1 MNSIDLK
8 RRALE
13 LSEKTD
19 NETISPTE
27 VGGIMYDT
35 VAYMEDVEINGS
47 NLGIRKTYAT
57 VSAMEADQDPRDD
70 KDGSPLRR
78 GMLVNIYNQA
88 EPESADNGKVFSW
101 QNPGWAFR
109 TKIDAGYATKREIN
123 ELNISALYP
132 TNGEGGTNRYTLA
145 GAIAQVSSEYRVQGV
160 KVSFVN
166 ENNETETW
174 EYKGTAWVVGNFE
187 EVGAHKILE
196 VEFDGKVCKNETIN
210 QCLELYI
217 SSGITDATKVRF
229 QIAASDGKLT
239 QIALYNADSSVNKFI
254 GQVINN
260 QGLAYNE
267 VIKFTEMNQSGLL
280 AYVIIHDYTV
290 TGLIESLPVP
300 NVYLLNNVLNS
311 QYSPNIQ
318 SVLKIR
324 AESEVLEES
333 INGVSN
339 DLAENYIQKK
349 VGKNLFNPYDTNCV
363 IGKYIGYNGV
373 ITNQELVSI
382 TGRLPVKNG
391 QIIKCNKTNFPST
404 YWNNFF
410 LFDENDNLLDKH
422 NGQSYTI
429 DNEKASYLRMN
440 IYVLNTDAW
449 DATKPVGERN
459 LGFPSDLMI
468 CIVDGEDEDL
478 GEYEAYVINT
488 DIQRAANDY
497 TDKEIVKLKEEI
509 EGEAAIKQ
517 IPCIGDSLTMG
528 AGSGDY
534 FNKTY
539 PARLQQLC
547 EEKGITDVK
556 FTNCGV
562 GGETIAAI
570 AARQGSIPML
580 TKDDITIPASSQESV
595 NVSFKSAWGG
605 IYERF
610 PEKTFTFQGYTV
622 PDFNNIRIN
631 PCYIGG
637 VEGELSF
644 VSANVFSFKRK
655 ESGTEKTIKS
665 GTPIICNMSKEFLQP
680 YAAIFEVG
688 ANGCYDDTSDYLAQA
703 RACVNYYNTP
713 NYIVI
718 GCHYVTDTNTHP
730 EYKSTLSDRE
740 EQESAFVKEFGVK
753 FLNLRRLLNEH
764 GIEYAKQLGLLA
776 DDYVP
781 TEDDTAAMSKGQCP
795 PVFLSD
801 GIHFNDIG
809 YNLKTHFIFDRMEE
823 VGIL

>member
-1 MNSIDLK
+1 MATNIVQMTDGTGNKQYPVTSAEAVGMPDGSGNLTNYLDK
-8 RRALE
+8 RVTEYNVSVLH
-13 LSEKTD
+13 
-19 NETISPTE
+19 PTS
-27 VGGIMYDT
+27 GSR
-35 VAYMEDVEINGS
+35 GS
-47 NLGIRKTYAT
+47 NK
-57 VSAMEADQDPRDD
+57 
-70 KDGSPLRR
+70 
-78 GMLVNIYNQA
+78 
-88 EPESADNGKVFSW
+88 
-101 QNPGWAFR
+101 
-109 TKIDAGYATKREIN
+109 
-123 ELNISALYP
+123 
-132 TNGEGGTNRYTLA
+132 YTLET
-145 GAIAQVSSEYRVQGV
+145 AIAQVPSKYRSVGIKCAFINEEGQG
-160 KVSFVN
+160 
-166 ENNETETW
+166 ETW
-174 EYKGTAWVVGNFE
+174 EWQGGAWSVDNFE
-187 EVGAHKILE
+187 EVGALKISD
-196 VEFDGKVCKNETIN
+196 VEFNGKICKNSTIN
-210 QCLELYI
+210 QCLELYV
-217 SSGITDATKVRF
+217 SNGVADATKVRI
-229 QIAASDGKLT
+229 QLASSNGKLT
-239 QIALYNADSSVNKFI
+239 QIALYNTDSSVNKFV
-254 GQVINN
+254 GQIYNN
-260 QGLAYNE
+260 QGLLYNE
-267 VIKFTEMNQSGLL
+267 VIKFEEMNQSGLL
-280 AYVIIHDYTV
+280 AYVIIHDYAV
-290 TGLIESLPVP
+290 TRLIESLPVN

-324 AESEVLEES
+324 AESEVLKEE
-333 INGVSN
+333 INRVSN
-339 DLAENYIQKK
+339 NLSENYIQKK
-349 VGKNLFNPYDTNCV
+349 VGKNLFSPSDKNCV
-363 IGKYIGYNGV
+363 IGKYIADNGD
-373 ITNQELVSI
+373 ITIQEFVSI
-382 TGRLPVKNG
+382 TGRMPVKNG
-391 QIIKCNKTNFPST
+391 QIIKYNQTNFPST

-422 NGQSYTI
+422 NGQSYTV

-459 LGFPSDLMI
+459 LGFPNDLMI
-468 CIVDGEDEDL
+468 CIVDSEDDDL

-488 DIQRAANDY
+488 DIQRAAKDY
-497 TDKEIVKLKEEI
+497 TDKEIIKLKEGI
-509 EGEAAIKQ
+509 EGETAIKQ
-517 IPCIGDSLTMG
+517 IPCVGNSLTMG

-580 TKDDITIPASSQESV
+580 IKDDITIPASNQESV
-595 NVSFKSAWGG
+595 TVLFKSAWGG

-610 PEKTFTFQGYTV
+610 PDKTFTFQGHTV

-644 VSANVFSFKRK
+644 VSTNVFSFKRK

-665 GTPIICNMSKEFLQP
+665 GTPIICNMSKEFSQP

-688 ANGCYDDTSDYLAQA
+688 ANGCYDDTSDYLAQV
-703 RACVNYYNTP
+703 RACVNYYSTP

-718 GCHYVTDTNTHP
+718 GCHYVTDENTHA
-730 EYKSTLSDRE
+730 EYKSTLSDRV

-764 GIEYAKQLGLLA
+764 GIEYAKQLGLLT
-776 DDYVP
+776 DDYEP
-781 TEDDTAAMSKGQCP
+781 TEDDTTAIAKGQCP

-809 YNLKTHFIFDRMEE
+809 YNLKAHFIFDRMEE
-823 VGIL
+823 IGILF